1 MFEPAEATATYTELS
16 KFAVTHG
23 LAWLIVD
30 VEVQIA
36 LGKQAT
42 TNMKVTETLP
52 HSRTDSSPERRGRK
66 ASFVLI
72 QPFTEREKLCL
83 LIEALEATSVGLSL
97 GILETYDTIRKAIP
111 GLQAI
116 GFAPDADGARVTS
129 LTPKIL
135 ENKETILRLGKLL
148 RDLKESV

>member
-1 MFEPAEATATYTELS
+1 MLEPAEATAAYAELS
-16 KFAVTHG
+16 KLALNHG
-23 LAWLIVD
+23 LAWLIAD

-42 TNMKVTETLP
+42 TNMKVTETVP
-52 HSRTDSSPERRGRK
+52 HSDVDSSPERRGRK

-97 GILETYDTIRKAIP
+97 GILETYDTIRKSMP

-116 GFAPDADGARVTS
+116 GFAPDVDDARITS
-129 LTPKIL
+129 LTPQIL
-135 ENKETILRLGKLL
+135 ENKETILRLEKLL